1 MSQLLQYFILDSM
14 DRELMIQLIFRLVI
28 HFLFLYIVI
37 EHIYYR
43 YNKKYKFILSFYMV
57 SLLIFFITSFLTS
70 SNIQTGFAFGLF
82 AVFSIIRYRTD
93 SIRIKDM
100 TYLFVFIIMAV
111 INSLITEQLS
121 LILILFANAVMIVAT
136 FLLERRWATAN
147 LTSISVDVEDII
159 LVHTENRDKL
169 QALLEERTGLSIVSV
184 EISSIDYLR
193 DTFTVKVYFKG
204 SDQFA

>member
-1 MSQLLQYFILDSM
+1 MSQFLQYFNFSAM
-14 DRELMIQLIFRLVI
+14 DLEFFGLIIQRLLINL
-28 HFLFLYIVI
+28 LFLYIVV

-43 YNKKYKFILSFYMV
+43 YNKKYKFILTFYLV

-111 INSLITEQLS
+111 INSLLTDHLS
-121 LILILFANAVMIVAT
+121 LLLILFANIVMVIAT
-136 FLLERRWATAN
+136 FLLEKRWATAN
-147 LTSISVDVEDII
+147 LSSFSIDVEDIM
-159 LVHTENRDKL
+159 LVHTDQRDKL
-169 QALLEERTGLSIVSV
+169 RSHLEDRTGLSIVSV
-184 EISSIDYLR
+184 QISNIDYLR
-193 DTFTVKVYFKG
+193 DIFTVKIYFKG
-204 SDQFA
+204 SDQFG